1 MSRVYNQCCSFH
13 GKTVRINCHDGK
25 VHVGRITRV
34 DRDMVWIQPAGGLG
48 GFGQGFFGD
57 GGFGF
62 NRGFGFRRGF
72 GFGFGIALGAI
83 AGIALVSAFFW

>member
-1 MSRVYNQCCSFH
+1 MNQIYNQCCNFH
-13 GKTVRINCHDGK
+13 GKTVRIHCHDGR

-34 DRDMVWIQPAGGLG
+34 ERGMVWIQPAGGLG
-48 GFGQGFFGD
+48 GYGQGFFG
-57 GGFGF
+57 GGGS
-62 NRGFGFRRGF
+62 RRGFRRGF

>member
-1 MSRVYNQCCSFH
+1 MEMSVYDQCCNHH
-13 GKTVRINCHDGK
+13 GKTVRITCHNGR

-34 DRDMVWIQPAGGLG
+34 ERDMVWIQPAGGLG
-48 GFGQGFFGD
+48 GFGLGFFG

-62 NRGFGFRRGF
+62 GFGT
-72 GFGFGIALGAI
+72 GFGIALGAI